1 MKLGVPVQI
10 VRMLYYINTSAVK
23 LPRRVRLNEFEHMM
37 KAMLHKGTPDEV
49 INAPRPLSYMN
60 RVRGLP
66 QGAPTSPFLASIAL
80 IKPIMNRKGL
90 NCIQYADD
98 GLYYGKLHGN
108 SYLEQRDD
116 GIIYCNPNQIP
127 IITPNSAMV
136 ESNIHFNLDKSG

>member
-1 MKLGVPVQI
+1 MPPQI

-37 KAMLHKGTPDEV
+37 KNLLHKGKPDEV
-49 INAPRPLSYMN
+49 INAPRPISYMY

-80 IKPIMNRKGL
+80 IKPIMQREGL

-98 GLYYGKLHGN
+98 GLYYGNLHGEA
-108 SYLEQRDD
+108 YLEQRED
-116 GIIYCNPNQIP
+116 GKIYGNPNQIP
-127 IITPNSAMV
+127 ILTPNTAMQQ
-136 ESNIHFNLDKSG
+136 SNIHFNLDKSG